1 MDGAR
6 IAYIVQREVALEVAI
21 DGRVGLDSEDLT
33 RRPCP
38 AGRRED
44 ELSDVGA
51 SVDVVI
57 ARP

>member
-33 RRPCP
+33 RGPYA